1 MTARYWKVSNST
13 TKSIV
18 TFSGHEAA
26 VWNVKQISDNRVI
39 TASADKTIG
48 VWTPNGQRLNTL
60 KGELIFFLNKILT
73 KKHSFRTY

>member
-60 KGELIFFLNKILT
+60 KGELIFFFK
-73 KKHSFRTY
+73 

>member
-60 KGELIFFLNKILT
+60 RGELIFFLNKILT